1 LLKKG
6 RAQGA
11 RSKKSAVY
19 SRYMSIFFAT
29 INAEID
35 LFSAESR

>member
-1 LLKKG
+1 MKKVEIKA
-6 RAQGA
+6 RGA
-11 RSKKSAVY
+11 KKSAVY